1 MDNLATINQSSRCIT
16 QDIYN
21 MEKFENVDKKD
32 REAIDMD
39 TYNQQIYKEQ
49 IKKAKENNDLIQ
61 KEISEAKINLNSSR
75 EKAKEREAKERA
87 MQEDLAWNGLQ
98 NDWYWGSY
106 SNDITKTSFSPLDNY
121 LDKMKPESYL
131 PVKLSKGYQ
140 VIGNFEEYTV
150 PTAAETKK
158 TFVYQSPFRD
168 YLYDVKH
175 DRLLPS
181 NSVNNHQEDNEI
193 TSAPTVDPHEQ
204 INKAFNTKLLLKNTD
219 PTKSSEKQTNSVATP
234 ITEGFTSD
242 VDPKLYEI
250 YQKTLPPNPPI
261 EKETVSYDVDYT
273 YNYLYVL
280 IISII
285 LFLLFK
291 SS

>member
-1 MDNLATINQSSRCIT
+1 MDNFATINQSSRCIT

-21 MEKFENVDKKD
+21 TEKFADVDKKD

-39 TYNQQIYKEQ
+39 TYNQQIYQEQ
-49 IKKAKENNDLIQ
+49 LKKVKENNDLIQ
-61 KEISEAKINLNSSR
+61 KEISETKINLNASR

-87 MQEDLAWNGLQ
+87 MQDELAWNGLQ

-106 SNDITKTSFSPLDNY
+106 SNDVTKTSFSPIDNY

-140 VIGNFEEYTV
+140 VVGNYDEYTV
-150 PTAAETKK
+150 PTAAETTK
-158 TFVYQSPFRD
+158 TFVYTSPFRD
-168 YLYDVKH
+168 YLYDIKN
-175 DRLLPS
+175 DRLLPA
-181 NSVNNHQEDNEI
+181 NSVNINQKEPEV
-193 TSAPTVDPHEQ
+193 TPTPQDPQDQ
-204 INKAFNTKLLLKNTD
+204 INKAFNTKLQLKNIDTTV
-219 PTKSSEKQTNSVATP
+219 PTPTSTP
-234 ITEGFTSD
+234 LNEGFTSD

-250 YQKTLPPNPPI
+250 YQKTLPPNPP
-261 EKETVSYDVDYT
+261 KEMDSVSYDVDYT

-280 IISII
+280 IVSII

>member
-21 MEKFENVDKKD
+21 TEKFADIDKKD

-49 IKKAKENNDLIQ
+49 MIRAKENNDLIQ
-61 KEISEAKINLNSSR
+61 KEISEAKINLNASR

-87 MQEDLAWNGLQ
+87 MQDDLAWNGLK

-131 PVKLSKGYQ
+131 PIKLSKGYQ
-140 VIGNFEEYTV
+140 VIGQFDEYTV
-150 PTAAETKK
+150 PTAAETTK

-168 YLYDVKH
+168 YLYDIKY
-175 DRLLPS
+175 DRLLPA
-181 NSVNNHQEDNEI
+181 NSVNNHQKETDA
-193 TSAPTVDPHEQ
+193 TSSPTVDPQEQ
-204 INKAFNTKLLLKNTD
+204 VNHAFNTKLLLKNTETI
-219 PTKSSEKQTNSVATP
+219 PSSTPSPSTSP

-250 YQKTLPPNPPI
+250 YQKTLPPNPP
-261 EKETVSYDVDYT
+261 KENFSYDVDYT

-291 SS
+291 ST